1 MITWHDSP
9 TAQQFKKRKAIRI
22 EELEPPSSL
31 PALQKEELEQEQ
43 DYKRK
48 FGGPWQDRT
57 LPV

>member
-1 MITWHDSP
+1 M
-9 TAQQFKKRKAIRI
+9 TAQQFEKRKAIRI